1 MATTCLLDF
10 TPTPLHFIF
19 SSLSAQNRFFIDV
32 TRKPVIWVDI
42 QSLSTPTF
50 HGPPCTNFDKNK
62 AWISPLCG
70 SREGLC
76 EGGSGDR
83 AYLIVLSTFFSSAR
97 GHLI

>member
-1 MATTCLLDF
+1 MATTRLLDF

-19 SSLSAQNRFFIDV
+19 SSLSAQNRFFIELKYTDV
-32 TRKPVIWVDI
+32 TRKPVIWGDS

-50 HGPPCTNFDKNK
+50 HGPPCTKFDKKK

-76 EGGSGDR
+76 EGGSGDKDD
-83 AYLIVLSTFFSSAR
+83 
-97 GHLI
+97 